1 MIDASAESNRIN
13 LIMDSVPSKPEKTTN
28 KKQKTNDDSIHAD
41 PTVSVMMLKK
51 IAGKSNNRKAKKGK

>member
-28 KKQKTNDDSIHAD
+28 KK
-41 PTVSVMMLKK
+41 
-51 IAGKSNNRKAKKGK
+51 